1 MRTFTYYLFIYHI
14 NSYFQIQKINR
25 KMGQC
30 CSRKQKV
37 QKLTTE
43 HEQQK
48 QGLTK
53 ENEQQQKQDI
63 KVY

>member
-1 MRTFTYYLFIYHI
+1 
-14 NSYFQIQKINR
+14 
-25 KMGQC
+25 MGQC